1 MPHALHDLRHGWR
14 ALKRRPAFA
23 LLVVLTLGLAIGVN
37 SAIFSMVS
45 VIFFSDLPL
54 KDGETLGFVHMENP
68 EQGVERGL
76 ISLAELL
83 AVRERV
89 TARRSPGVSHEE
101 AEQELRALKRAGRL
115 GVARSR

>member
-101 AEQELRALKRAGRL
+101 AEQELRALKRAGL

>member
-1 MPHALHDLRHGWR
+1 MPHALLDLRHGWR
-14 ALKRRPAFA
+14 ALRRRPAFA

-76 ISLAELL
+76 VSLAELL
-83 AVRERV
+83 EVRERV
-89 TARRSPGVSHEE
+89 AAFEAVGAARERTVVLTG
-101 AEQELRALKRAGRL
+101 
-115 GVARSR
+115 